1 MIIFKDVNKLFSNKK
16 KALDDINFTIEDG
29 EFVFLVGPS
38 GAGKTTILRL
48 IFREILPTSG
58 SIIVSD
64 IEVNKI
70 KKNQIPFL
78 RRRIGYIFQD
88 FKILPER
95 TVSENVSIALEILG
109 AKKDEIEI
117 KVADILETVGLK
129 GKENYFPAQLS
140 LGEQQRVAI
149 GRAVIGNTDIIL
161 ADEPTG
167 NLDPKTSWDI
177 LRLLVKI
184 NKAGKTIVMA
194 THNLDIVTSMKK
206 RVIHIENGKVVKS
219 SLDKLY

>member
-70 KKNQIPFL
+70 KKNQM
-78 RRRIGYIFQD
+78 
-88 FKILPER
+88 IL
-95 TVSENVSIALEILG
+95 
-109 AKKDEIEI
+109 
-117 KVADILETVGLK
+117 
-129 GKENYFPAQLS
+129 
-140 LGEQQRVAI
+140 
-149 GRAVIGNTDIIL
+149 
-161 ADEPTG
+161 
-167 NLDPKTSWDI
+167 
-177 LRLLVKI
+177 
-184 NKAGKTIVMA
+184 
-194 THNLDIVTSMKK
+194 
-206 RVIHIENGKVVKS
+206 
-219 SLDKLY
+219 